1 MKIVA
6 AQGLHEAVQQVRQR
20 FIKITQPG
28 NEKMRR
34 CLEIL
39 QEAPTSRF
47 LIFCN
52 KLSKAEQ
59 IHQFLTESLQLP
71 SSPPSAAAA
80 VAGSLPSLFH
90 GSLPSVQRAALLD
103 QFARGNIKVLV
114 STDLAARGLDTSW
127 VNHVINYDFPRS
139 IQDYLHRI
147 GRTARA
153 GRGGVVSSFVTGK
166 DEGLFEYIQLAVK
179 QNRSFSQPLQK

>member
-39 QEAPTSRF
+39 QESPTSRF

-52 KLSKAEQ
+52 TLSKAEQ
-59 IHQFLTESLQLP
+59 IHQFLTESLQSSP
-71 SSPPSAAAA
+71 SSITSNA
-80 VAGSLPSLFH
+80 LPSLFH
-90 GSLPSVQRAALLD
+90 GSLPSTQRAALLD
-103 QFARGNIKVLV
+103 QFARGSIRVLV
-114 STDLAARGLDTSW
+114 CTDLAARGLDTCW
-127 VNHVINYDFPRS
+127 VNHVLNYDFPRS

-166 DEGLFEYIQLAVK
+166 DESLFEYIQLAVK
-179 QNRSFSQPLQK
+179 QNRSFSQPLEK

>member
-1 MKIVA
+1 
-6 AQGLHEAVQQVRQR
+6 
-20 FIKITQPG
+20 
-28 NEKMRR
+28 MRR

-39 QEAPTSRF
+39 QESSTSRF

-59 IHQFLTESLQLP
+59 VHQFLTESL
-71 SSPPSAAAA
+71 SSSKTC
-80 VAGSLPSLFH
+80 LPSLFH
-90 GSLPSVQRAALLD
+90 GNLPSVQRVALLD
-103 QFARGNIKVLV
+103 QFAKGNIKVLV
-114 STDLAARGLDTSW
+114 CTDLAARGLDTCW

-179 QNRSFSQPLQK
+179 QNRSFSKPLEK

>member
-1 MKIVA
+1 
-6 AQGLHEAVQQVRQR
+6 
-20 FIKITQPG
+20 
-28 NEKMRR
+28 MRK

-39 QEAPTSRF
+39 QDSPTSKF

-59 IHQFLTESLQLP
+59 IHQFLTESLQ
-71 SSPPSAAAA
+71 STGNT
-80 VAGSLPSLFH
+80 VLPSLFH
-90 GSLPSVQRAALLD
+90 GNLPSVQRAALLD
-103 QFARGNIKVLV
+103 QFAKGNVNVLV
-114 STDLAARGLDTSW
+114 CTDLAARGLDTVW

-139 IQDYLHRI
+139 VQDYLHRI

-166 DEGLFEYIQLAVK
+166 DNGLFEYIQLAVK
-179 QNRSFSQPLQK
+179 QNRSFSQPLPSK